1 MTLNEKSGSTVYLF
15 FLFID
20 LFFIIITI
28 AIRIAFVIIIII
40 IGFRVKSNGFIL
52 FTWVFLLTLFR
63 MGWMRGGGGVKKE
76 SPPPPTS
83 FFSVTSAKVGIRP
96 QNFLA
101 FSFNPYATMV

>member
-1 MTLNEKSGSTVYLF
+1 MTLHEKSGSTVYLF

-52 FTWVFLLTLFR
+52 FTWVLLLTLFR
-63 MGWMRGGGGVKKE
+63 MGWMRGGGGQKGKP
-76 SPPPPTS
+76 SPPTS